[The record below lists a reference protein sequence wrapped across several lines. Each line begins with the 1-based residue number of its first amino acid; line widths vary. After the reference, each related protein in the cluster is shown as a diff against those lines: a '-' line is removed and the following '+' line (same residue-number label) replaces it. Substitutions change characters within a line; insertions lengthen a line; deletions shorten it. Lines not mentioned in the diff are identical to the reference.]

1 MCRAVG
7 IPSRAAVGLIY
18 VDDRRRGPVMGFHM
32 WAEAWVDGRWYP
44 IDATL
49 GLGHVGATHLKI
61 ADHSWHDMQSLTPLL
76 PALRV
81 LGKVSIKVVSVNES
95 D

>member
-1 MCRAVG
+1 
-7 IPSRAAVGLIY
+7 
-18 VDDRRRGPVMGFHM
+18 VDGNGRKPMMGFHM
-32 WAEAWVDGRWYP
+32 WAEAWVNGRWLP

-49 GLGHVGATHLKI
+49 GRGHIGATHLKI
-61 ADHSWHDMQSLTPLL
+61 ADHSWHDTQSLTPLL

-81 LGKVSIKVVSVNES
+81 LGKVKIEVVRVDGS